1 MTRFRRRSGLA
12 SVLAGLATTVLAST
26 AFAQGAVISGTVRS
40 QQGQPLLGAQI
51 RIADLNV
58 SVGTGEDGTYR
69 ITLGS
74 DRLRGQTVA
83 LSVRSIGFKPTSKDI
98 VLNAGNQTHDFE
110 LEVDIN
116 RLSEVVVTGV
126 TGATETRKLAF
137 TVDKVDQATL
147 PVPAASAL
155 QSIQGKV
162 TGAQVIT
169 PSGRPGSSP
178 SILLRGAKSLNL
190 SLAPLVVVDGIIMNG
205 GLGDI
210 NPQDIE
216 SIEIV
221 KGAAAASTY
230 GSRAQNGV
238 IQITTKSGATAG
250 QGARFQVRSE
260 TGVQDV
266 QSAYPFS
273 QRHWMVMD
281 ERQQNFCVQVS
292 GQPACSR
299 VVDFEDYALY
309 INDNGDDVQARL
321 PVNFE
326 RDAGIGRAMSKP
338 FLKGTYIVDQW
349 PVRYNP
355 IAAATTANLY
365 SNNTVDMSGR
375 FGNTGFF
382 ASASNLIQEGAI
394 EFLKGY
400 KRNTA
405 RLNVD
410 QAVGEDLT
418 MQITSMYARTAT
430 FPQTDFFVLTRVP
443 AGVDLLRRDSQGRL
457 FIRSNPLNQGQQ
469 NENPLWDAANL
480 VDRSD
485 VDRYLGSFT
494 TRYTPFSWLDFDANA
509 SMDRRRQDGFTLRE
523 KGYRVTRTNQSTAYL
538 GTYGEDASQDVAMNF
553 SLAGT
558 ARQNNPL
565 GINDLQTR
573 INVRYSFERDDG
585 SSFDAGGNTL
595 AVPGLLT
602 LDNVVVPNSPGSGD
616 RTSVRAIGMLGGIAV
631 DYKGKYIFD
640 AVYRRDGSSLFGS
653 EERWHPYGRG
663 SAAWRISDEGWWP
676 FKGAINDMKFRY
688 SLGTAGGRPGFSFQ
702 YETFNIGSGGSVSS
716 NQLGNRFLKPE
727 TTTETEVG
735 FDAELFSKYGL
746 NVTYAKDVTRDQMLQ
761 VPASASSGFSSQWRN
776 AGTIENKT
784 YEVSLN
790 VPLITNRDVVWT
802 TRLSYDRNRAFIT
815 ELGVPA
821 FASTTSNSRFEFRE
835 GERLGT
841 IWGKHFAQDCSDLL
855 GAGPSSDPDRFAN
868 DCGGPGKSYQQND
881 NGYIVWTG
889 GYDWTE
895 GLTRNAW
902 QAYLAGCVSASGSA
916 ISQTGRVNCEAVG
929 GTVNNPFAIPLTNWG
944 MLIVARDTTG
954 SAIFKKMGNTS
965 PDFHL
970 SMSHNFNWKRLTVYA
985 LVDGNYGN
993 RLTNQQIAWSLGDY
1007 MVRYEDQDGKSV
1019 ENAKPMGY
1027 FWRAPQPDHGSGVG
1041 GMYDVL
1047 GSNSQTVQKGT
1058 YTKLRE
1064 VSLGYQLGAIRGI
1077 GDFSLTLIGRNL
1089 YTFTDF
1095 LGWDPEVGGSV
1106 LESAAFGAVAGTG
1119 DYPQTRTFTFTISTR
1134 F

>member
-1 MTRFRRRSGLA
+1 MTRFRRSSRLA
-12 SVLAGLATTVLAST
+12 SLLAGLATTVLAST
-26 AFAQGAVISGTVRS
+26 AFAQGAVITGTVKS
-40 QQGQPLLGAQI
+40 QQGQPLQGAQI

-58 SVGTGEDGTYR
+58 AVGTGEDGAYR
-69 ITLGS
+69 ITLAAE
-74 DRLRGQTVA
+74 RLRGQTAA
-83 LSVRSIGFKPTSKDI
+83 LSVRSIGFKPQTKTI
-98 VLNAGNQTHDFE
+98 TLNAGNQTHDFV

-126 TGATETRKLAF
+126 TGATETKKLAF
-137 TVDKVDQATL
+137 TVDKVDQANL

-155 QSIQGKV
+155 QSLQGKV

-190 SLAPLVVVDGIIMNG
+190 GLAPLIVVDGIIMNG
-205 GLGDI
+205 GMNDI

-216 SIEIV
+216 SIEVV

-250 QGARFQVRSE
+250 QGARFSVRSE

-266 QSAYPFS
+266 QSAYPFA
-273 QRHWMVMD
+273 QRHWLVMD
-281 ERQQNFCVQVS
+281 ERNQNFCIEQS
-292 GQPACSR
+292 GFPACSR
-299 VVDFEDYALY
+299 VVDFEDYTLY
-309 INDNGDDVQARL
+309 VNDNGDEVQARL
-321 PVNFE
+321 PINFE

-338 FLKGTYIVDQW
+338 FLKGTFQVSQW

-365 SNNTVDMSGR
+365 SNTNVDMSGR

-394 EFLKGY
+394 KFLDGY
-400 KRNTA
+400 RRNTA
-405 RLNVD
+405 RLNID

-418 MQITSMYARTAT
+418 MQVSTLYARTAT

-457 FIRSNPLNQGQQ
+457 FIRSNVLNQGQQ
-469 NENPLWDAANL
+469 NENPLWDAENL
-480 VDRSD
+480 VDRTD
-485 VDRYLGSFT
+485 VDRYLGSFSS
-494 TRYTPFSWLDFDANA
+494 RYTPFSWLDFDANA
-509 SMDRRRQDGFTLRE
+509 SMDRRRSDGYTLRE
-523 KGYRVTRTNQSTAYL
+523 KGYRVTRTNQSTVYL
-538 GTYGEDASQDVAMNF
+538 GTYAEDASADAAYNF
-553 SLAGT
+553 ALNGT

-565 GINDLQTR
+565 GITDLQTR
-573 INVRYSFERDDG
+573 INARYSFERSDG
-585 SSFDAGGNTL
+585 SDFSAGGNTL
-595 AVPGLLT
+595 AVPGLMT
-602 LDNVVVPNSPGSGD
+602 LDNVVVPNAPNSGN
-616 RTSVRAIGMLGGIAV
+616 RTSVRAIGLLAGLAV

-640 AVYRRDGSSLFGS
+640 AVFRRDGSSLFGS
-653 EERWHPYGRG
+653 EQRWHPYGRG
-663 SAAWRISDEGWWP
+663 SAAWRLSDEAWWP
-676 FKGAINDMKFRY
+676 FKGSVNDLKLRY
-688 SLGTAGGRPGFSFQ
+688 SVGTAGGRPGFDYQ
-702 YETFNIGSGGSVSS
+702 YETFNIGTGGSVSS

-727 TTTETEVG
+727 NTTETEVG

-746 NVTYAKDVTRDQMLQ
+746 NVTYARDITKDQMLE

-776 AGTIENKT
+776 AGTVENKT

-790 VPLITNRDVVWT
+790 IPVITNRDVVWT

-815 ELGVPA
+815 ELGVPPYA
-821 FASTTSNSRFEFRE
+821 ITTSSSRFEFRV

-841 IWGKHFAQDCSDLL
+841 VYGKWFVTDCSELE
-855 GAGPSSDPDRFAN
+855 PQFAAQ
-868 DCGGPGKSYQQND
+868 CGGPGSHYQKND

-895 GLTRNAW
+895 GITSNAW
-902 QAYLAGCVSASGSA
+902 QAYLPGCMKAGAA
-916 ISQTGRVNCEAVG
+916 IGQTGRVNCEKAG
-929 GTVNNPFAIPLTNWG
+929 GTVNNPWGIPLTSWG
-944 MLIVARDTTG
+944 MLIVKRDSTG
-954 SAIFKKMGNTS
+954 SPILSKLGNTQ
-965 PDFHL
+965 PDFHM

-993 RLTNQQIAWSLGDY
+993 RLFNQQIHWSLGDF

-1027 FWRAPQPDHGSGVG
+1027 YWRAPQPEHGAGVG
-1041 GMYDVL
+1041 GVYDVL
-1047 GSNSQTVQKGT
+1047 GSNNQTVQKGT

-1064 VSLGYQLGAIRGI
+1064 VSVSYQLGAIRGV
-1077 GDFSLTLIGRNL
+1077 GDFSLTAIGRNL

-1095 LGWDPEVGGSV
+1095 LGWDPETGGSV
-1106 LESAAFGAVAGTG
+1106 LGSSAFGAVAGTG
-1119 DYPQTRTFTFTISTR
+1119 DYPQTRTFTFTIGTR